1 MSDTPHNRDPADE
14 RSASN
19 QDDKGRFV
27 AGNRANPGGR
37 SKVQRDVQAI
47 LERCGPKAAEKIEA
61 LIDSP
66 DEKVSLTAARDV
78 IDRLMGKPAQSVEVG
93 GEAINE
99 VLARILAGR
108 TKEG

>member
-1 MSDTPHNRDPADE
+1 MSDKPENKKPEVQRD
-14 RSASN
+14 AS
-19 QDDKGRFV
+19 GRIMP
-27 AGNRANPGGR
+27 GSTGNPGGR

-108 TKEG
+108 AKEG